1 MEFLYNSFGT
11 TKNVSPTQIFGVLQ
25 NAGYVK
31 KQQTRRK
38 RHLLQYSRTKRSYN
52 EVKRRRSFV
61 GGLASKTVKNA
72 THIKHKMTC
81 SPHSAHIKPAYLH
94 DTCYTPAILEHI
106 KVEYNKSHPAKDHIR
121 AKDPAKIW
129 KELDR
134 RLSHCNKEDCW
145 LNQIRDAKLRKMID
159 RYMFAPDQPYEWKRN
174 PTEWLSNYDILNVLE
189 QYELVYKNF
198 EFIGPTPIDFDTRLG
213 GESNAYDIGNERK
226 LPESAGAGSK
236 KCVWNDL
243 CHFSLK
249 EKIREKR
256 TKIGIIFNL
265 DKHDES
271 GSHWVSL
278 FIDIKRRFLFYF
290 DSAGGDM
297 PPEVKTFIERVQ
309 LQAKELQFQFK
320 EYTNGSHDHQQ
331 GNTECGM
338 YSLFF
343 IVTMLT
349 GKHTPTSKSMS
360 LGKILELF
368 LHGNIPDKT
377 MEDYRDEYFNV

>member
-1 MEFLYNSFGT
+1 MGIPQKLMNIMVSVILRQYYKNIELLLCIFRRMDFLNRFGF
-11 TKNVSPTQIFGVLQ
+11 IA
-25 NAGYVK
+25 NAGHTK
-31 KQQTRRK
+31 RQQTQRK
-38 RHLLQYSRTKRSYN
+38 HQIPPN
-52 EVKRRRSFV
+52 
-61 GGLASKTVKNA
+61 KTVKNA
-72 THIKHKMTC
+72 KHIKQKMTC
-81 SPHSAHIKPAYLH
+81 SPHSAHIKPSYLH
-94 DTCYTPAILEHI
+94 DTCYTPAILERI
-106 KVEYNKSHPAKDHIR
+106 KNEYNKIHPAKDHIR
-121 AKDPAKIW
+121 TKDPTKIW
-129 KELDR
+129 KELDE

-145 LNQIRDAKLRKMID
+145 LNQIRDPKLRKQID

-174 PTEWLSNYDILNVLE
+174 PNEWLSNYDILNVLE
-189 QYELVYKNF
+189 QYELVYPNF

-213 GESNAYDIGNERK
+213 GESNAYNIGNERK
-226 LPESAGAGSK
+226 LPEGDGAGK

-249 EKIREKR
+249 EKIREKK

-278 FIDIKRRFLFYF
+278 FIDIKCRFLFYF

-297 PPEVKTFIERVQ
+297 PPEIKALIDRIQ
-309 LQAKELQFQFK
+309 SQAKELRFRFK
-320 EYTNGSHDHQQ
+320 SYTNGNHDHQK

-349 GKHTPTSKSMS
+349 GKHTPTSKKMH

-377 MEDYRDEYFNV
+377 MEDYRDEYFNA

>member
-1 MEFLYNSFGT
+1 MEFLKNSFGIT
-11 TKNVSPTQIFGVLQ
+11 TKHNRHT
-25 NAGYVK
+25 K
-31 KQQTRRK
+31 KQ
-38 RHLLQYSRTKRSYN
+38 RTVRTP
-52 EVKRRRSFV
+52 EKRRRSIV
-61 GGLASKTVKNA
+61 GVRGITGDGLPSKVIRHKPANKTVKHA
-72 THIKHKMTC
+72 VHIKQKMTC
-81 SPHSAHIKPAYLH
+81 SPHSAHIKPSYLH

-106 KVEYNKSHPAKDHIR
+106 KVEYNKSHPAKDRILT
-121 AKDPAKIW
+121 KDPVKIW

-145 LNQIRDAKLRKMID
+145 LNQIHDNKLRKMID

-213 GESNAYDIGNERK
+213 GEGNAYDIGNERK
-226 LPESAGAGSK
+226 STEGAGGK

-243 CHFSLK
+243 CHFSIK
-249 EKIREKR
+249 EKIREKK

-290 DSAGGDM
+290 DSAGGEM
-297 PPEVKTFIERVQ
+297 PPEVTRLIARVQ
-309 LQAKELQFQFK
+309 SQAKELRFHFK
-320 EYTNGSHDHQQ
+320 EYANGSHDHQK

-349 GKHTPTSKSMS
+349 GKHTPTSKKMP
-360 LGKILELF
+360 LGKILDLF

>member
-1 MEFLYNSFGT
+1 MEFLYNSFVT
-11 TKNVSPTQIFGVLQ
+11 SKHVSSTQ

-31 KQQTRRK
+31 TRRTHGK
-38 RHLLQYSRTKRSYN
+38 YQMFSN
-52 EVKRRRSFV
+52 
-61 GGLASKTVKNA
+61 KTVKNS
-72 THIKHKMTC
+72 THIKQKMTC
-81 SPHSAHIKPAYLH
+81 SPHSSHIKPSYLH
-94 DTCYTPAILEHI
+94 NTCYTPAILEHI
-106 KVEYNKSHPAKDHIR
+106 KVEYNKSHPAKCRILT
-121 AKDPAKIW
+121 KDPAKIW

-134 RLSHCNKEDCW
+134 RLYHCNKEDCW
-145 LNQIRDAKLRKMID
+145 LNQIRDANLRKKID
-159 RYMFAPDQPYEWKRN
+159 RYMFAPDQPYEWKHN
-174 PTEWLSNYDILNVLE
+174 PNEWLSNYDILNVLE
-189 QYELVYKNF
+189 QYEMVYKNF
-198 EFIGPTPIDFDTRLG
+198 KFIGPTPIDFDARLENG
-213 GESNAYDIGNERK
+213 HNAYDIGNEHK
-226 LPESAGAGSK
+226 TQDSAGAGTK

-249 EKIREKR
+249 EKIREKQ

-297 PPEVKTFIERVQ
+297 PSEVSILIERLQ
-309 LQAKELQFQFK
+309 SQAKELKFHFK
-320 EYTNGSHDHQQ
+320 EYTNGSHDHQKE
-331 GNTECGM
+331 NTECGM

-349 GKHTPTSKSMS
+349 GKHTPTSKKMP
-360 LGKILELF
+360 LGKILDLF

-377 MEDYRDEYFNV
+377 MEDYRDEYFNE